1 MTILEIGTIAL
12 GLSLDVFAVTIC
24 EGAMLASIEKKKLV
38 FVCAIFCL
46 WQLTAVMAGNLITY
60 IPVFARATDK
70 LQSIWDQVSA
80 VIFIGLGGYML
91 YKAWKRESIFEQ
103 RSEIGYQKI
112 CAAAFLTSVDAF
124 FAGIGFGLLNIKMH
138 IVETMIE
145 IITIC
150 CVILGI
156 YTGYRLG
163 YEQKTKAYVI
173 GGILLA
179 VSGIRVWIQAI

>member
-1 MTILEIGTIAL
+1 MTILEIGVIAL

-24 EGAMLASIEKKKLV
+24 EGAMLASIEKKKL
-38 FVCAIFCL
+38 FLVCGIFCL
-46 WQLTAVMAGNLITY
+46 WQFIAVMAGNLITY
-60 IPVFARATDK
+60 IPVFARATDT
-70 LQSIWDQVSA
+70 LQRVWNQVSA

-103 RSEIGYQKI
+103 RSEIGYRKV
-112 CAAAFLTSVDAF
+112 CAAALLTSADAF
-124 FAGIGFGLLNIKMH
+124 IAGIGFGLLNTKMN
-138 IVETMIE
+138 IVGGILE

-150 CVILGI
+150 CVVFGI

-163 YEQKTKAYVI
+163 YEQKTKAYLI
-173 GGILLA
+173 GGLLLC